1 MVQKSGVKAMGLVGH
16 SGVTTVVIE
25 TTIMGFLEFIEG
37 GTLYTMLVE
46 VERQRG
52 GQVASAGVEVEAGGR
67 RACCWKVESSGSDAE
82 VEFGPLDE
90 PIQRA

>member
-1 MVQKSGVKAMGLVGH
+1 M
-16 SGVTTVVIE
+16 E

-52 GQVASAGVEVEAGGR
+52 GQVASAGGEVEGEVEAGGR
-67 RACCWKVESSGSDAE
+67 RSSSDRGD
-82 VEFGPLDE
+82 VM
-90 PIQRA
+90 